1 MHNNA
6 LQLNAF
12 RFAKLRKY
20 HHTLYMENVYMRH
33 LLISS
38 LLLVLVGCGG
48 DPFWLPPA
56 HRITIQQGNL
66 LSERQLAKISV
77 GMDQNSVR
85 TLLGAPIANTLMH
98 ENRWDYLYTRGPAG
112 AAIEA
117 KRLAIFFEDAT
128 VARIDGNVEDTS
140 GELPEHRNWWE
151 KLFPPLREPT
161 GL

>member
-1 MHNNA
+1 MD
-6 LQLNAF
+6 
-12 RFAKLRKY
+12 
-20 HHTLYMENVYMRH
+20 TIYMRH

-38 LLLVLVGCGG
+38 LLFVLVGCGG
-48 DPFWLPPA
+48 DPFWLPRA

-66 LSERQLAKISV
+66 LSERQLEAVAV
-77 GMDQNSVR
+77 GMDQNAVR
-85 TLLGAPIANTLMH
+85 TLLGAPVSHTPLH

-117 KRLAIFFEDAT
+117 RRLAIFFENDT
-128 VARIDGNVEDTS
+128 VARIDTNVEDTS